1 MNITA
6 TIPETVFEIIDNS
19 QIKEVPKTEITLPV
33 FLYAFASNKGEEEI
47 RMIYGDFKKRYGS
60 DMSFTKYGQPL
71 LQASVTSD
79 MGGVI
84 LAKRVVADNALL
96 ANITIVAKLT
106 KSSVQKV
113 NSNGELLY
121 TNKLDGNPTTTAEG
135 NEPIM
140 ENKCKIKF
148 EAQSVENCKKLEEV
162 SLKMESVF
170 NDSEMIYPLFTISEN
185 GRGVSSKK
193 IKIVPDYLEAKTKEY
208 MKYKLLVM
216 EDSQTIETIPF
227 SLNPDIIEGGVN
239 RSIQNVIRTYS
250 TQLKSKVY
258 EDYTYKFLNKV
269 AELSGNTEEFV
280 TANDLLFAKDRKGVD
295 LPGIVID
302 YESLDAINLSY
313 IYGLDLKSGS
323 NGEFG
328 ETPITTKAYETAL
341 CKFFGGEFSDDIY
354 DLDKYKIDLIIDAN
368 YPQTVKRKIESLVT
382 FREDS
387 MYLRDYGLNL
397 KTLEDIV
404 SNGFE
409 SLKNKF
415 IADYHISYDIID
427 PYSKKQIPVTVGYT
441 LSKKMIE
448 HFKKGRNR
456 PLAGELHNFILD
468 DAIEGTVNFI
478 PKVTPSYN
486 QKDILADN
494 RINYA
499 TYSDS
504 KLVLQTNWTSQEE
517 FTQLSF
523 VNNVLAIQEVI
534 KDVRTHCPKT
544 RYSFIDGDDLER
556 YKEDVQDRL
565 NKFVNNFSKL
575 RMVYLQDPTMV
586 ANKIF
591 HAAIE
596 VVHRDVVQKEYFK
609 LYVLGK

>member
-47 RMIYGDFKKRYGS
+47 RMVYGDFKKRYGS

-106 KSSVQKV
+106 KSSAQKV

-121 TNKLDGNPTTTAEG
+121 KNKLDGNPTTTAEG

-258 EDYTYKFLNKV
+258 ENYTYKFLNKV